1 MKSSTSHRAGIS
13 RAFLYTMY
21 LTIGANVR
29 TRRSRIRA
37 SPLCLYAC
45 HSSSVSCADILPLLS
60 FAFRIYRTP
69 YSRGKLGAG
78 LKFRLA
84 GMTSAKARLY
94 TSASARNPGP

>member
-69 YSRGKLGAG
+69 YSRGKLGPGSSSG
-78 LKFRLA
+78 LRE
-84 GMTSAKARLY
+84 
-94 TSASARNPGP
+94 